1 MIMREFAIRS
11 RFRYAKSIIMTS
23 AFALALVACGGGGGG
38 NNPQPQPQPS
48 PLPTP
53 APIPPLATGPA
64 IALFYGQTI
73 GTVHKWGDSD
83 TSTGG
88 HGQTVDGLA
97 CGGMDGTYH
106 VHAHLSI
113 FLNGDQ
119 LIVPKWIGL
128 YAATTT
134 RLADGFGTCAYV
146 THTHDE
152 TAEIHIEAA
161 AQAVFT
167 LGQLFDVWGQ
177 PLDTTNPNVG
187 GIVGLPIR
195 IYMFDDGDT
204 AATEFT
210 GDPKTIELKRH
221 RQITIQI
228 GTALSAIPVY
238 DFEGA

>member
-1 MIMREFAIRS
+1 MS
-11 RFRYAKSIIMTS
+11 L
-23 AFALALVACGGGGGG
+23 AFALAACGGGGGSS
-38 NNPQPQPQPS
+38 NPQPQPS
-48 PLPTP
+48 PLPSPPT
-53 APIPPLATGPA
+53 IPPLATGPP
-64 IALFYGQTI
+64 IGLFYGQTI
-73 GTVHKWGDSD
+73 GTTHHWPDSD

-88 HGQTVDGLA
+88 LGQTVDGLP
-97 CGGMDGTYH
+97 CGMMNETYH
-106 VHAHLSI
+106 VHAHVSI

-128 YAATTT
+128 PPPTTGT
-134 RLADGFGTCAYV
+134 RGSDGFGNCAYV

-152 TAEIHIEAA
+152 TGEIHIEAA

-177 PLDTTNPNVG
+177 PLDMTNVNVG
-187 GIVGLPIR
+187 GIAGSPIK
-195 IYMFDDGDT
+195 IYMFDEGDT
-204 AATEFT
+204 AATDFT

-228 GTALSAIPVY
+228 GTAISAIPVY